1 MKVTKTIVAANSTV
15 TGQKVNTIA
24 GLPARTAVFYVLLF
38 ATSVLLYGTLWQSA
52 PLMTEDSPAYLRAAQ
67 DLSDF
72 QIDQL
77 QIRTP
82 GYPVLLLLT
91 GSSQG
96 PTRQLFFTSLLLHFV
111 SIWLLASVLSRAGLT
126 GSTLNLFGVLLVLP
140 PYVEYAGYVL
150 AENLTEFMLVAGF
163 VSLVTWFLRR
173 GTAWLIASAGAIAYS
188 GLTRPVYQTLAFALA
203 GCLLFMPVLFRWIPF
218 RCRDMIMPS
227 FVLTLTTV
235 LMIGGYSYMN
245 YRKFGTLGNNTSQL
259 AFTLSNKTVR
269 FIERLPDEYSTVR
282 AILLRTRNARLIK
295 GYSERGRSE
304 LHA

>member
-1 MKVTKTIVAANSTV
+1 MRVTKTIVAANSPV

-52 PLMTEDSPAYLRAAQ
+52 PLMIEDSPAYLRAAQ

-126 GSTLNLFGVLLVLP
+126 GRTLNLFGVLLVLP

-163 VSLVTWFLRR
+163 VSLVIWFLRR
-173 GTAWLIASAGAIAYS
+173 GTAWLIASAGGNCLQRSYS
-188 GLTRPVYQTLAFALA
+188 SCLPDSCFCFGGMSLVNACPVSLASLQ
-203 GCLLFMPVLFRWIPF
+203 MPRYDYAEL
-218 RCRDMIMPS
+218 CTH
-227 FVLTLTTV
+227 L
-235 LMIGGYSYMN
+235 N
-245 YRKFGTLGNNTSQL
+245 YRFNDWWIFLH
-259 AFTLSNKTVR
+259 
-269 FIERLPDEYSTVR
+269 ELPKVWHSW
-282 AILLRTRNARLIK
+282 
-295 GYSERGRSE
+295 
-304 LHA
+304 

>member
-1 MKVTKTIVAANSTV
+1 MRVTKTIVAANSTV

-38 ATSVLLYGTLWQSA
+38 ATAVLLYGTLWQSA

-126 GSTLNLFGVLLVLP
+126 GRTLNLFGVLLVLP

-163 VSLVTWFLRR
+163 VSLAIWFLRR

-203 GCLLFMPVLFRWIPF
+203 GCLLLMPVLFRWLPF

-245 YRKFGTLGNNTSQL
+245 YRKFGTSW
-259 AFTLSNKTVR
+259 
-269 FIERLPDEYSTVR
+269 
-282 AILLRTRNARLIK
+282 
-295 GYSERGRSE
+295 
-304 LHA
+304 